1 MPWPSGQGIFLS
13 RVDVILLPLMR
24 IAPARLAAL
33 LGGIFLLLAVPSCR
47 GTRRA
52 HVGPRFERAP
62 VILISVDTLRSDRLP
77 MYGYAKIETPA
88 LDGLRRDA
96 ILFERAYSH
105 IPLTLPA
112 HVSLFTGL
120 EPGQHGVL
128 DNSGFRLDPAIPCL
142 AELLK
147 KAGYATGG
155 AISAIVLNSQS
166 GISRGFDFWDE
177 RVGSKRR
184 TSMLDFVQR
193 PGKETADLLLGW
205 IRHEASHPLF
215 AFLHIYEPHA
225 PYEAP
230 EPYRSRYRDA
240 YDGEVAYSD
249 AIVGGFLA
257 ELKKIGLYDRAMIFF
272 LSDHGEGLGDH
283 GEMQHGIFLYRE
295 SLQIPLLIKLPGGA
309 LAGTSVK
316 TPVQI
321 SDVFPTIGEALAV
334 PGFPERPGTT
344 SLIGLASGGPAPE
357 RRIFAENYSPRI
369 RLGWSELRSLISIR
383 HQYIEAPT
391 PELYD
396 LAGDQAEKENLA
408 GRKPP
413 ELRSMVVE
421 TERRKTALRSP
432 STIDPEQAK
441 KLQSL
446 GYLTGSASETGGPLP
461 DPKEA
466 IGSLVELQRAVELH
480 QAGKSA
486 EAVPILLGLLK
497 TNPRLIDGWEILS
510 AALERQGRMD
520 EALTALKRTA
530 QLSPPGRTNY
540 LVDVANLALRAGRTE
555 EARKHAEVAWEMGDA
570 RAAEVLARIHLSEN
584 DPAGARRWA
593 ERALERK
600 MSVDSALLVLARAA
614 MLEGK
619 FAEALE
625 KVDEAAK
632 AAGETTPPM
641 GLHVLRA
648 EIFGR
653 QDKLDLA
660 EAEHRKEL
668 EIFPQNVEAFTGLAI
683 IAASRGEMS
692 EASRRIDAMIR
703 AVPGPFA
710 YLMAVRS
717 LGRFGNASRARALL
731 EEARR
736 LYPQDQR
743 FAREEAALH

>member
-1 MPWPSGQGIFLS
+1 
-13 RVDVILLPLMR
+13 MR

-33 LGGIFLLLAVPSCR
+33 IGGIFLLLAVPSCR

-52 HVGPRFERAP
+52 HVGPRFKRAP

-77 MYGYAKIETPA
+77 MYGYAKVETPA

-128 DNSGFRLDPAIPCL
+128 DNSGFRLDPAVPCL

-155 AISAIVLNSQS
+155 AISAVVLNSQS
-166 GISRGFDFWDE
+166 GIARGFDFWDE
-177 RVGSKRR
+177 RVESKGR

-193 PGKETADLLLGW
+193 PGKEAADLLLGW

-257 ELKKIGLYDRAMIFF
+257 ELKRIGLYDRAMIFF

-295 SLQIPLLIKLPGGA
+295 SIQIPLLIKLPGGA

-396 LAGDQAEKENLA
+396 LAADPAQKENLA
-408 GRKPP
+408 ARKPP
-413 ELRSMVVE
+413 ELRSMVAE
-421 TERRKTALRSP
+421 TERRRTALRSP
-432 STIDPEQAK
+432 SAIDPEQAK

-446 GYLTGSASETGGPLP
+446 GYLTGSASETGGSLP

-510 AALERQGRMD
+510 AALERQGKMD

-540 LVDVANLALRAGRTE
+540 LVDVANLALRTGRTE

-584 DPAGARRWA
+584 DLPGAKRWA
-593 ERALERK
+593 EKCLSRQRAFPG
-600 MSVDSALLVLARAA
+600 ALLVLARTA

-668 EIFPQNVEAFTGLAI
+668 EVFPQNVEAFTGLAI

-692 EASRRIDAMIR
+692 EASRRIEAMIR

-731 EEARR
+731 EKARR

>member
-1 MPWPSGQGIFLS
+1 
-13 RVDVILLPLMR
+13 MR
-24 IAPARLAAL
+24 IAPARLAAF
-33 LGGIFLLLAVPSCR
+33 LGGGVLLLFTVPSCR
-47 GTRRA
+47 GTSRA
-52 HVGPRFERAP
+52 PAGPRFERAP

-77 MYGYAKIETPA
+77 MYGYGKVEAPA

-105 IPLTLPA
+105 IPLTLPS

-120 EPGQHGVL
+120 EPGAHGVL
-128 DNSGFRLDPAIPCL
+128 DNAGYRLDPAIPTL

-155 AISAIVLNSQS
+155 AVSAVVLSSQS
-166 GISRGFDFWDE
+166 GITRGFDFWDE
-177 RVGSKRR
+177 RVQSKRR
-184 TSMLDFVQR
+184 TTMLEFVRR
-193 PGKETADLLLGW
+193 PGQETAELLLGW
-205 IRHEASHPLF
+205 IRRQAPGPLF

-257 ELKKIGLYDRAMIFF
+257 ELKRIGLYDRALIFF

-295 SLQIPLLIKLPGGA
+295 SIQIPLLIKLPGGA
-309 LAGTSVK
+309 LSGTSVK

-321 SDVFPTIGEALAV
+321 SDVFPTIGEVLAV

-344 SLIGLASGGPAPE
+344 SLVGLASGGPAPE

-369 RLGWSELRSLISIR
+369 RLGWSELRSLISTR

-396 LAGDQAEKENLA
+396 LAGDPAEKENLA
-408 GRKPP
+408 LQKPP
-413 ELRSMVVE
+413 ELRSMVAE
-421 TERRKTALRSP
+421 TERRRTALRAP
-432 STIDPEQAK
+432 SAIDPEQAK
-441 KLQSL
+441 KLRSL

-461 DPKEA
+461 DPKDA
-466 IGSLVELQRAVELH
+466 IGSLVELQRAAEL
-480 QAGKSA
+480 QDAGRSA
-486 EAVPILLGLLK
+486 EAIPILLGLLK

-510 AALERQGRMD
+510 SALERLGRMD
-520 EALTALKRTA
+520 EALAALKRTA
-530 QLSPPGRTNY
+530 QLSPPGQTNY
-540 LVDVANLALRAGRTE
+540 LVEVANLALRAGRTE
-555 EARKHAEVAWEMGDA
+555 EARKQAEVAWEMGDA
-570 RAAEVLARIHLSEN
+570 RAGEVLARI
-584 DPAGARRWA
+584 
-593 ERALERK
+593 
-600 MSVDSALLVLARAA
+600 A

-625 KVDEAAK
+625 KVDEAEKIAG
-632 AAGETTPPM
+632 AATPPQ
-641 GLHVLRA
+641 GLHVTRA

-660 EAEHRKEL
+660 EAEYRKEL
-668 EIFPQNVEAFTGLAI
+668 EVFPQSVEALTGLAI
-683 IAASRGEMS
+683 IAASRGDMS

-703 AVPGPFA
+703 AVPGPSA

-717 LGRFGNASRARALL
+717 LGRFGNVSRARAVLA
-731 EEARR
+731 EARR
-736 LYPQDQR
+736 LYPQDPS
-743 FAREEAALH
+743 FAREEARLRR

>member
-1 MPWPSGQGIFLS
+1 
-13 RVDVILLPLMR
+13 MR

-33 LGGIFLLLAVPSCR
+33 LGGIFLLLSVPSCR

-77 MYGYAKIETPA
+77 MYGYAKVETPA

-96 ILFERAYSH
+96 ILFEKAYSH

-128 DNSGFRLDPAIPCL
+128 DNSGFRLDPAVPCL

-155 AISAIVLNSQS
+155 AISAVVLNSQS

-177 RVGSKRR
+177 RVGSKRQ

-205 IRHEASHPLF
+205 IRHEVPHPLF

-225 PYEAP
+225 PYEAA
-230 EPYRSRYRDA
+230 EPYRSRYPDP

-249 AIVGGFLA
+249 AIVGGVLA
-257 ELKKIGLYDRAMIFF
+257 ELKRIGLYDRAMIFF

-295 SLQIPLLIKLPGGA
+295 SIQIPLLIKLPGGA

-396 LAGDQAEKENLA
+396 LAADPAQKENLA
-408 GRKPP
+408 ARKPP
-413 ELRSMVVE
+413 ELRSMVAE
-421 TERRKTALRSP
+421 TERRRTALRSP
-432 STIDPEQAK
+432 SAIDPEQAK

-446 GYLTGSASETGGPLP
+446 GYLTGSASETGGSLP

-510 AALERQGRMD
+510 AALERQGKMD

-540 LVDVANLALRAGRTE
+540 LVDVANLALRTGRTE
-555 EARKHAEVAWEMGDA
+555 EARKHADVAWEMGDA
-570 RAAEVLARIHLSEN
+570 RAAEVLARIHLLEN

-593 ERALERK
+593 EQCLSRK
-600 MSVDSALLVLARAA
+600 GAFPGAFLVLARTA

-632 AAGETTPPM
+632 IASATTPPP
-641 GLHVLRA
+641 GLHVTRA

-660 EAEHRKEL
+660 EGEYRKEL
-668 EIFPQNVEAFTGLAI
+668 ELFPQNVEAFTGLAI

-703 AVPGPFA
+703 AVPGPFT
-710 YLMAVRS
+710 YVMAVRS

-731 EEARR
+731 EEAKR
-736 LYPQDQR
+736 LYPRDQR
-743 FAREEAALH
+743 FAREEAALRR

>member
-1 MPWPSGQGIFLS
+1 VVRWRHLVGQP
-13 RVDVILLPLMR
+13 DVKASLCLILLVFFSSC
-24 IAPARLAAL
+24 ARPKSRAA
-33 LGGIFLLLAVPSCR
+33 IP
-47 GTRRA
+47 
-52 HVGPRFERAP
+52 HFEKAP
-62 VILISVDTLRSDRLP
+62 VVLISVDTLRSDRLP
-77 MYGYAKIETPA
+77 MYGYSNLEAPA

-120 EPGQHGVL
+120 EPGRHGVL
-128 DNSGFRLDPAIPCL
+128 DNSGFRLDAAVPCL

-155 AISAIVLNSQS
+155 AISAVVLNSQS
-166 GISRGFDFWDE
+166 GIARGFDFWDE
-177 RVGSKRR
+177 KVESKRR

-193 PGKETADLLLGW
+193 PGKEAADLLLGW
-205 IRHEASHPLF
+205 IRHETPRPLF

-230 EPYRSRYRDA
+230 EPYRSRYPDA

-257 ELKKIGLYDRAMIFF
+257 ELKRIGLYDRAMIFF

-295 SLQIPLLIKLPGGA
+295 AIQVPLLIKLPGGA

-369 RLGWSELRSLISIR
+369 RLGWSELRSLISAR
-383 HQYIEAPT
+383 SQYIEAPT
-391 PELYD
+391 PEFYD
-396 LAGDQAEKENLA
+396 LVKDPAQKENLA
-408 GRKPP
+408 SQKPS
-413 ELRSMVVE
+413 ELRSMVAE
-421 TERRKTALRSP
+421 TGKRRTALRSP
-432 STIDPEQAK
+432 SAIDPEQAK

-461 DPKEA
+461 DPKDA

-486 EAVPILLGLLK
+486 EAIPILLGLLK

-520 EALTALKRTA
+520 EALAALKKTA

-540 LVDVANLALRAGRTE
+540 LVDVANLALRAGYTE
-555 EARKHAEVAWEMGDA
+555 DARQHAELAWTLGDA
-570 RAAEVLARIHLSEN
+570 RAAEVMARIQLGEK
-584 DPAGARRWA
+584 DTAGARRWA

-619 FAEALE
+619 LAEALE

-632 AAGETTPPM
+632 AAGETSPPM

-653 QDKLDLA
+653 QDRLDLA

-668 EIFPQNVEAFTGLAI
+668 EAFPKNVEAFTGLAI
-683 IAASRGEMS
+683 IAASRGDMN
-692 EASRRIDAMIR
+692 EASRRLDAMIR
-703 AVPGPFA
+703 AAPGPDA
-710 YLMAVRS
+710 YVMAVRS
-717 LGRFGNASRARALL
+717 LRSFGNASGAQTVLA
-731 EEARR
+731 EAKKRF
-736 LYPQDQR
+736 PQDPR
-743 FAREEAALH
+743 LAREEGAFRK

>member
-1 MPWPSGQGIFLS
+1 VVRWKHLVGRPDAMAGLCLILLDFLS
-13 RVDVILLPLMR
+13 SC
-24 IAPARLAAL
+24 ARPKSRAAS
-33 LGGIFLLLAVPSCR
+33 P
-47 GTRRA
+47 
-52 HVGPRFERAP
+52 HFEKAP
-62 VILISVDTLRSDRLP
+62 VVLVSVDTLRSDRLP
-77 MYGYAKIETPA
+77 MYGYSKVEAPA

-128 DNSGFRLDPAIPCL
+128 DNAGFRLDPAVPCL

-155 AISAIVLNSQS
+155 AISAVVLSSQS
-166 GISRGFDFWDE
+166 GIARGFDFWDE
-177 RVGSKRR
+177 KVEPKRR

-193 PGKETADLLLGW
+193 PGKEAADLLLDW
-205 IRHEASHPLF
+205 IRDETSRPLF
-215 AFLHIYEPHA
+215 AFLHIYEPHS
-225 PYEAP
+225 PYEAA

-295 SLQIPLLIKLPGGA
+295 SIQVPLLIKLPGGA

-369 RLGWSELRSLISIR
+369 RLGWSELRSLISAR
-383 HQYIEAPT
+383 SQYIEAPT
-391 PELYD
+391 PEFYD
-396 LAGDQAEKENLA
+396 LVKDPAQKENFA
-408 GRKPP
+408 SQKPS
-413 ELRSMVVE
+413 ELRSMVAE
-421 TERRKTALRSP
+421 TERRRTALRPP
-432 STIDPEQAK
+432 SAIDPELAK
-441 KLQSL
+441 KLKSL

-486 EAVPILLGLLK
+486 EAIPILLGLLK
-497 TNPRLIDGWEILS
+497 ANPRLIDGWEILS
-510 AALERQGRMD
+510 AAREQQGRMD
-520 EALTALKRTA
+520 DALAALKKTV

-540 LVDVANLALRAGRTE
+540 LVDVANLALRAGYTDD
-555 EARKHAEVAWEMGDA
+555 ARQHAELAWTLGDA
-570 RAAEVLARIHLSEN
+570 SAAEVMARIQLSET
-584 DPAGARRWA
+584 DTAGAKRWA

-600 MSVDSALLVLARAA
+600 MSIDSALLVLARAA

-632 AAGETTPPM
+632 AAGEATPPM

-653 QDKLDLA
+653 QDRLDLA

-668 EIFPQNVEAFTGLAI
+668 EAYPKNVVAFTGLAI
-683 IAASRGEMS
+683 IAASRGDMN

-703 AVPGPFA
+703 AVPGPDA
-710 YLMAVRS
+710 YVMAVRS
-717 LGRFGNASRARALL
+717 LRSFGNASGARTVLA
-731 EEARR
+731 EAKKRF
-736 LYPQDQR
+736 PQDPR
-743 FAREEAALH
+743 LAREERAFRK

>member
-1 MPWPSGQGIFLS
+1 MPWPSGQGIFLCG
-13 RVDVILLPLMR
+13 VDAILPPNMR
-24 IAPARLAAL
+24 IAPARTAAL

-47 GTRRA
+47 ATRSA
-52 HVGPRFERAP
+52 HVAPRFERAP

-77 MYGYAKIETPA
+77 VYGYAKIETPA
-88 LDGLRRDA
+88 LDALRGDA

-105 IPLTLPA
+105 IPLTLPS
-112 HVSLFTGL
+112 HISLLTGL
-120 EPGQHGVL
+120 EPGRHGVL
-128 DNSGFRLDPAIPCL
+128 DNSGYRLDPAVPCL

-155 AISAIVLNSQS
+155 AISAVVLSSQS
-166 GISRGFDFWDE
+166 GIARGFDFWDE
-177 RVGSKRR
+177 RVEAKSR

-205 IRHEASHPLF
+205 IRHEVSHPLF

-225 PYEAP
+225 PYEPP

-249 AIVGGFLA
+249 AIVGSFLA
-257 ELKKIGLYDRAMIFF
+257 ELKRIGLYDRAMIFF

-295 SLQIPLLIKLPGGA
+295 SIQIPLLVKLPGGA

-321 SDVFPTIGEALAV
+321 TDVFPTIGEALAV

-344 SLIGLASGGPAPE
+344 SLIGLAAGGPAPD

-396 LAGDQAEKENLA
+396 LARDPAEKENLA
-408 GRKPP
+408 LQKPP

-421 TERRKTALRSP
+421 TERRRTALRPP
-432 STIDPEQAK
+432 SAIDSEQAK

-466 IGSLVELQRAVELH
+466 IGSLAELQRAVELH

-486 EAVPILLGLLK
+486 EAVSILLGILK
-497 TNPRLIDGWEILS
+497 ANPRLIDGWEILS
-510 AALERQGRMD
+510 AALESQGRMD
-520 EALTALKRTA
+520 EALAALKKTA

-570 RAAEVLARIHLSEN
+570 RAGAVLARI
-584 DPAGARRWA
+584 
-593 ERALERK
+593 
-600 MSVDSALLVLARAA
+600 A

-625 KVDEAAK
+625 KIDEAAK
-632 AAGETTPPM
+632 IAGAATPPP
-641 GLHVLRA
+641 GLHVTRA

-653 QDKLDLA
+653 QEKLDLA
-660 EAEHRKEL
+660 EAEYRKEL
-668 EIFPQNVEAFTGLAI
+668 EAFPQSVEAFTGLAI
-683 IAASRGEMS
+683 IAASRGDMS
-692 EASRRIDAMIR
+692 EASRRIEAMIR
-703 AVPGPFA
+703 AVPGPFT
-710 YLMAVRS
+710 YVMAVRS
-717 LGRFGNASRARALL
+717 LAQFGNAPRARALL
-731 EEARR
+731 GQAKR

-743 FAREEAALH
+743 LAREEAALRR

>member
-1 MPWPSGQGIFLS
+1 
-13 RVDVILLPLMR
+13 MR

-33 LGGIFLLLAVPSCR
+33 LGGIFLLLPFPSCR

-62 VILISVDTLRSDRLP
+62 VVLISVDTLRSDRLP
-77 MYGYAKIETPA
+77 MYGYAKVETPA

-128 DNSGFRLDPAIPCL
+128 DNAGFRLDPAVPCL

-177 RVGSKRR
+177 RVGSKRQ

-205 IRHEASHPLF
+205 IRHEAPHPLF

-225 PYEAP
+225 PYEAA
-230 EPYRSRYRDA
+230 EPYRSRYSDP

-249 AIVGGFLA
+249 AIVGEFLA
-257 ELKKIGLYDRAMIFF
+257 ELKRIGLYDRAMIFF

-295 SLQIPLLIKLPGGA
+295 SIQIPLLIKLPGGA

-357 RRIFAENYSPRI
+357 RRIFAENYNPRI

-383 HQYIEAPT
+383 HQYIEAPV

-396 LAGDQAEKENLA
+396 LAADPAEKENLA
-408 GRKPP
+408 ARKPP
-413 ELRSMVVE
+413 ELRSMVAE
-421 TERRKTALRSP
+421 TERRRTALRSP
-432 STIDPEQAK
+432 SAIDPEQAK

-446 GYLTGSASETGGPLP
+446 GYLTGSASEAGGSRP
-461 DPKEA
+461 DPKES

-510 AALERQGRMD
+510 AALERQGKMD

-555 EARKHAEVAWEMGDA
+555 DARKHADVAWEMGDA
-570 RAAEVLARIHLSEN
+570 RAAEVLARIHLLEN

-593 ERALERK
+593 ELCLSRK
-600 MSVDSALLVLARAA
+600 GAFPGALLVLAHTA

-632 AAGETTPPM
+632 IAAATTPPP
-641 GLHVLRA
+641 GLHVTRA

-660 EAEHRKEL
+660 EGEYRKEL
-668 EIFPQNVEAFTGLAI
+668 ELFPQNVEAFTGLAI

-703 AVPGPFA
+703 AVPGPFT
-710 YLMAVRS
+710 YVMAVRS

-743 FAREEAALH
+743 FAREEAARRR

>member
-1 MPWPSGQGIFLS
+1 
-13 RVDVILLPLMR
+13 MR

-33 LGGIFLLLAVPSCR
+33 LGGIWLLLAVPSCG
-47 GTRRA
+47 GTR
-52 HVGPRFERAP
+52 HTQESPRFERAP
-62 VILISVDTLRSDRLP
+62 VVLISVDTLRSDRLP
-77 MYGYAKIETPA
+77 MYGYTKIETPA
-88 LDGLRRDA
+88 LDALRRDA

-112 HVSLFTGL
+112 HISLFTGL
-120 EPGQHGVL
+120 EPGRHGVL
-128 DNSGFRLDPAIPCL
+128 DNAGYRLDPAVPCL

-155 AISAIVLNSQS
+155 AISAVVLSSQS
-166 GISRGFDFWDE
+166 GIARGFDFWDE
-177 RVGSKRR
+177 RVEAKRR
-184 TSMLDFVQR
+184 SSMLEFVQR

-205 IRHEASHPLF
+205 IRREASHPLF
-215 AFLHIYEPHA
+215 AFLHVYEPHA
-225 PYEAP
+225 PYEAA
-230 EPYRSRYRDA
+230 EPYRSRYPDP

-257 ELKKIGLYDRAMIFF
+257 ELKRIGLYEKAMIFF

-295 SLQIPLLIKLPGGA
+295 SIQIPLLIKLPGSA

-369 RLGWSELRSLISIR
+369 RLGWSELRSLISSR

-396 LAGDQAEKENLA
+396 LAADPAEKQNLA
-408 GRKPP
+408 ARKPP
-413 ELRSMVVE
+413 ELRSMVAE

-432 STIDPEQAK
+432 SAIDPELAK

-446 GYLTGSASETGGPLP
+446 GYLTGSASEAGGPLP

-466 IGSLVELQRAVELH
+466 IGSLVELQRAVTLH
-480 QAGKSA
+480 QAGRSA

-497 TNPRLIDGWEILS
+497 TNPRLIDGWEVLS

-540 LVDVANLALRAGRTE
+540 LVDVANLALRIGRTE
-555 EARKHAEVAWEMGDA
+555 EARHHAEVAWELGDA
-570 RAAEVLARIHLSEN
+570 RAAEVLARIHLLEN
-584 DPAGARRWA
+584 DLPGARRWA
-593 ERALERK
+593 EQSLSRKGAFPEAL
-600 MSVDSALLVLARAA
+600 VILARTA
-614 MLEGK
+614 MHEGK

-632 AAGETTPPM
+632 IAGTTPPP
-641 GLHVLRA
+641 GLHVARA

-660 EAEHRKEL
+660 EEEYRKEL
-668 EIFPQNVEAFTGLAI
+668 ELFPQNVEAFTGLAI
-683 IAASRGEMS
+683 IAASRGEMT

-703 AVPGPFA
+703 AVPGPFT

-731 EEARR
+731 EEAKR

-743 FAREEAALH
+743 FAREEAALRR